1 MDDAGTEPDR
11 RRRTLPSLAF
21 DEDLLRTMSSY
32 IVAVNRLRH
41 AQDRVA
47 SLDDPTQ
54 LRVLAAGEHDAE
66 QACLDALVQ
75 RGWQPPFAGLRR
87 GA

>member
-1 MDDAGTEPDR
+1 V
-11 RRRTLPSLAF
+11 PSVAF
-21 DEDLLRTMSSY
+21 DEDLLRTMSDY

-47 SLDDPTQ
+47 SLDDPTH
-54 LRVLAAGEHDAE
+54 LRVLSTDEQTAE
-66 QACLDALVQ
+66 RACLHALVQ
-75 RGWQPPFAGLRR
+75 RGWQPPFAGLLR